1 MMEHEGD
8 ADEVEL
14 PLFLQGELPP
24 MLKNGTL
31 LPSYIK
37 DHCKRLRHRFMQG
50 GATAVPD
57 YELLELVLFWAIPR
71 RDVKPLACALLNQ
84 FRDFN
89 GVLTAPFDRLKAAP
103 GVSLA
108 VLQELKIVEA
118 AAHRLA
124 KAKNCWSNSFIM
136 LGLSSCILSNYIGT

>member
-1 MMEHEGD
+1 
-8 ADEVEL
+8 L
-14 PLFLQGELPP
+14 
-24 MLKNGTL
+24 
-31 LPSYIK
+31 S
-37 DHCKRLRHRFMQG
+37 
-50 GATAVPD
+50 
-57 YELLELVLFWAIPR
+57 
-71 RDVKPLACALLNQ
+71 Q

-89 GVLTAPFDRLKAAP
+89 GVLTAPFDRLKAVP

-124 KAKNCWSNSFIM
+124 KAKNCWSTSFIM